1 MAKANICATLIPIE
15 EAARLLRTTSLSIY
29 MHIKRQLLSGCEVD
43 DHWFVDG
50 ESLAAFT
57 AAHGGARR
65 GLCRS
70 HCGKAG
76 NCGSSC
82 G

>member
-1 MAKANICATLIPIE
+1 MAEALLCATLVPIE
-15 EAARLLRTTSLSIY
+15 EAARMLKTTSLSIY
-29 MHIKRQLLSGCEVD
+29 MHIKRKLIVGCEVD

-50 ESLAAFT
+50 DSLAAFT
-57 AAHGGARR
+57 AVHSGASR

-70 HCGKAG
+70 HCSKAG
-76 NCGSSC
+76 GCGSSC